1 MSPACLLSQRICEG
15 AHTDMHTQIHTHTG
29 CSVFPE
35 DDTGNLALERFKLD
49 PIRSFI
55 TEAVKYQEG
64 FLGCV
69 VLNVGLY

>member
-1 MSPACLLSQRICEG
+1 
-15 AHTDMHTQIHTHTG
+15 MHTQIHTHTG